1 MGFGI
6 ITKKCEKCG
15 HDFETSDDMVKYYRD
30 CYLDEFEP
38 LEYFGGEF
46 HEKQA

>member
-6 ITKKCEKCG
+6 IQKKCEKCG
-15 HDFETSDDMVKYYRD
+15 HDFETSDDRVNYCRD

-38 LEYFGGEF
+38 LEDFGGDLD
-46 HEKQA
+46 EKQA